1 MRKIPVIAIFDVG
14 KTNKKLLLFDEQYK
28 IVFEK
33 TARFRETVDEDQDPC
48 ENLDSLRFSVYN
60 SLQQVLAL
68 EKFDI
73 RAINFSTYGASM
85 VYLNEHGKPLA
96 PLYNYLKEYPEGLR
110 TRFYEAYGPEE
121 QFALETASPAMG
133 SLNSGLQLYRI
144 KHEKPQLFAKIRYAM
159 HLPQYLS
166 SLISGKFYTDVTSI
180 GCHTGLWDFG
190 KNAYHGWLE
199 KEGLLDRLPP
209 LVTTDTVTPCPS
221 PEGDYVVGIGLHD
234 SSAALIPYQA
244 NFSDPF
250 LLLSTGTW
258 CVSMNPFNTTPLTA
272 SELLDDCL
280 CYLQYRGEPVKSS
293 RLFAGME
300 YETQVKRIA
309 QHFGQDI
316 PKYRNVP
323 FDIDQFRRNYQPERF
338 RPLGRTSGF
347 EDIDLNKFSD
357 DIAAYYELMLRLIHQ
372 QYLSTSIVL
381 KDAMVKRIFV
391 TGGFGKNAV
400 FMSMLAQV
408 FPDIEVFAASMPQ
421 ASAIGAAMAIHKS
434 WNRNP
439 MANDAIELKYYSK

>member
-33 TARFRETVDEDQDPC
+33 TARFRETVDEDHDPC

-60 SLQQVLAL
+60 SLQQVLAM
-68 EKFDI
+68 EKYEI
-73 RAINFSTYGASM
+73 KAINFSTYGASM
-85 VYLNEHGKPLA
+85 VYLNEQGKPLA

-110 TRFYEAYGPEE
+110 SRFYEAYGPEE

-144 KHEKPQLFAKIRYAM
+144 KHEKPQLFAKIKYVM

-166 SLISGKFYTDVTSI
+166 SLITGQFYSDVTSI
-180 GCHTGLWDFG
+180 GCHTGLWDF
-190 KNAYHGWLE
+190 NNNDYHHWLT
-199 KEGLLDRLPP
+199 KESVIDRLPP
-209 LVTTDTVTPCPS
+209 LATADTVIPCAS

-244 NFSDPF
+244 NFADPF
-250 LLLSTGTW
+250 VLLSTGTW
-258 CVSMNPFNTTPLTA
+258 CISMNPFNHTPLTTE
-272 SELLDDCL
+272 ELLNDCL

-293 RLFAGME
+293 RLFAGWE
-300 YETQVKRIA
+300 YEQQVKRIA
-309 QHFGQDI
+309 QHFGQDV
-316 PKYRNVP
+316 PKYRNIA
-323 FDIDQFRRNYQPERF
+323 FDLEHFHQYYQPERF
-338 RPLGRTSGF
+338 QSLGKASGF
-347 EDIDLNKFSD
+347 ESVDLGQFKD
-357 DIAAYYELMLRLIHQ
+357 DIEAYYELMVRLIHQ
-372 QYLSTSIVL
+372 QYLATSIVL

-434 WNRNP
+434 WNMHP